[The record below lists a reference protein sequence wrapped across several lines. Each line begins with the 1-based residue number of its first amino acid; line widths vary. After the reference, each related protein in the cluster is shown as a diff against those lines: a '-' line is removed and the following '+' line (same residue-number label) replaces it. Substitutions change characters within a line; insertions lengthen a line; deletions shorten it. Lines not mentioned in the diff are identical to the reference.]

1 MIHRAPF
8 GSLERFI
15 GVLIEHCGGVFPAW
29 LAPVQVR
36 ILPITDAHVDYAR
49 EVEAELLKAGLRV
62 EVDARNEKMGFKIR
76 EAQVQKIPYML
87 VIGKREMENGA
98 VAVRLR
104 TEEDLGA
111 MPVAAFLEMA
121 QTAIDEKRS
130 L

>member
-1 MIHRAPF
+1 
-8 GSLERFI
+8 
-15 GVLIEHCGGVFPAW
+15 
-29 LAPVQVR
+29 VQVR

-49 EVEAELLKAGLRV
+49 TVETQLRKAGLRV

-76 EAQVQKIPYML
+76 EAQLQKIPYML
-87 VIGKREMENGA
+87 VIGNREMGNGA

-121 QTAIDEKRS
+121 QTAIAEKRS